1 MNLNEMAR
9 AYYESIGSA
18 VYANPVPVSPEDTA
32 LILIDVQNCL
42 TKDYYMAAYQAAGY
56 DLAPLMPALNELD
69 AYVSRVLDN
78 IGKVLAACREKGIRP
93 IHVKI
98 ESYLPDGT
106 DTGRL
111 HATAGMCYPPSN
123 PVTQFIA
130 PALPPGGRNCL
141 A

>member
-93 IHVKI
+93 IHVS
-98 ESYLPDGT
+98 ESLPG
-106 DTGRL
+106 
-111 HATAGMCYPPSN
+111 S
-123 PVTQFIA
+123 
-130 PALPPGGRNCL
+130 
-141 A
+141 